1 LVAPNDRVAPSGTD
15 RIQVSNADVTSAEQ
29 FEVISGGTPMPAG
42 AVLVGGGVVIDVGE
56 ITEVRVGAGDKVDGA
71 VVVGTVV

>member
-1 LVAPNDRVAPSGTD
+1 
-15 RIQVSNADVTSAEQ
+15 VTSAEQ

-42 AVLVGGGVVIDVGE
+42 AMLVGGGVVIDVGE
-56 ITEVRVGAGDKVDGA
+56 ITEVRVGAGDEVDGA